1 MKMTRINCIPP
12 QQLCQQHLVAEYREL
27 PRIFQ
32 QALKSY
38 ERGETIDDPRN
49 PKQYTLGT
57 GHVRFFYPR
66 LGYLIKRQTDLIGEM
81 QRRGITT
88 NFAPPQRTDYIAMPD
103 EWFGDW
109 RPDNTAIEINTAR
122 INERMPKKP
131 IFKIHD
137 KG

>member
-1 MKMTRINCIPP
+1 MTRINCVPP

-32 QALKSY
+32 QAWKSY

-49 PKQYTLGT
+49 PTQYTLGT
-57 GHVRFFYPR
+57 GHVRFFYLR
-66 LGYLIKRQTDLIGEM
+66 LGYLIVRQTIIIAEM

-88 NFAPPQRTDYIAMPD
+88 NFGPPKRTEFIALPD

-109 RPDNTAIEINTAR
+109 VPDEEAILINMER
-122 INERMPKKP
+122 IIDRMPTHP
-131 IFKIHD
+131 IFKIH
-137 KG
+137 K